1 MQPTTRL
8 RIRDALPPDGPVLTR
23 MVRDSRA
30 YDGEYRVMVAPQV
43 IDDTYVAANPTRVG
57 VDHQGT
63 IVGFASLLV
72 PGRGVAGEAELDFMF
87 VADDQQGRG
96 TGRALMDDVV
106 AICREMGVER
116 LHIVSHPPSEGFY
129 RSVGAV
135 RVGEIPPAGRITWSR
150 PLLLLDTAVGETV
163 RGPREG
169 GCLA

>member
-1 MQPTTRL
+1 MGPL
-8 RIRDALPPDGPVLTR
+8 SIRDAASADGPALTR
-23 MVRDSRA
+23 MVRGSGA
-30 YDGEYRVMVAPQV
+30 YDGEYRVMVAPQLV
-43 IDDTYVAANPTRVG
+43 DDAYLAANPTRVC
-57 VDHQGT
+57 VDDQGT

-96 TGRALMDDVV
+96 IGRALMDDVV
-106 AICREMGVER
+106 AISREMGVER

-150 PLLLLDTAVGETV
+150 PLMLLDLPVNGTA
-163 RGPREG
+163 R
-169 GCLA
+169 